1 MRFSTVGGH
10 DTCTSDSVHTLMNI
24 HQKSGL
30 QGAIVR
36 LLLYVCI
43 VLSPLMLIAVL
54 RPETDHGF
62 IYTVGKKFAVVTNIR
77 SASVS
82 DHLGI
87 VGLELEGEQSEID
100 AAVKWIAAQGV
111 KVEPIE
117 KNIIE

>member
-1 MRFSTVGGH
+1 MAIQRFYLTYSQERIKEPV
-10 DTCTSDSVHTLMNI
+10 
-24 HQKSGL
+24 
-30 QGAIVR
+30 
-36 LLLYVCI
+36 
-43 VLSPLMLIAVL
+43 
-54 RPETDHGF
+54 
-62 IYTVGKKFAVVTNIR
+62 IYTVGKRFAVVTNIR

>member
-1 MRFSTVGGH
+1 MAIQRFYLTYS
-10 DTCTSDSVHTLMNI
+10 
-24 HQKSGL
+24 QKM
-30 QGAIVR
+30 IKEP
-36 LLLYVCI
+36 I
-43 VLSPLMLIAVL
+43 
-54 RPETDHGF
+54 